1 MRLAARLLD
10 GGAELRAHDPVAG
23 ANGRKV
29 LPDLEVVPTV
39 EEALRGADAAVIAT
53 EWPIYR
59 DLDWASLRETMR
71 HALIIDGRRLPA
83 ASTLREPGYTVER
96 VGDGAPADQVAGSS
110 EVVETVAER

>member
-1 MRLAARLLD
+1 
-10 GGAELRAHDPVAG
+10 
-23 ANGRKV
+23 
-29 LPDLEVVPTV
+29 
-39 EEALRGADAAVIAT
+39 
-53 EWPIYR
+53 
-59 DLDWASLRETMR
+59 MR